1 MYSFASQKTSLI
13 TEKGT
18 DVIPGRGTKIPQAV
32 WYSQKKKIQSNPYIA
47 SLL

>member
-18 DVIPGRGTKIPQAV
+18 DVIPGRGTKTPQAI
-32 WYSQKKKIQSNPYIA
+32 QHGPKGKKTTDTV
-47 SLL
+47 